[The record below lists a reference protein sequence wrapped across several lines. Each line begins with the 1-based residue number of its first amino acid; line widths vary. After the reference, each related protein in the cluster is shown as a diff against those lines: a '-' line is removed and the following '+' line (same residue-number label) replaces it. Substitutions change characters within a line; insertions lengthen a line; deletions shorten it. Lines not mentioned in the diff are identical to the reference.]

1 MNRPAYPWLSQ
12 EEAAEELSISVK
24 RLQRLENEFEPVGE
38 VIPIGGERV
47 GLRYR
52 LDRLLSWNIRREAA
66 MSGPNRKR
74 QRAYRVNAD
83 RRVRVEGI
91 VDDLLARKPCEDT

>member
-1 MNRPAYPWLSQ
+1 MANRPVFPWLSQ
-12 EEAAEELSISVK
+12 EEASEELGLTVR
-24 RLQRLENEFEPVGE
+24 RLRTLEAEFEEVGE
-38 VIPIGGERV
+38 VIPIGGERC

-52 LDRLLSWNIRREAA
+52 LDRLLAWDVRRQAA

-83 RRVRVEGI
+83 RRVRVSGL
-91 VDDLLARKPCEDT
+91 VDDLLSRKP